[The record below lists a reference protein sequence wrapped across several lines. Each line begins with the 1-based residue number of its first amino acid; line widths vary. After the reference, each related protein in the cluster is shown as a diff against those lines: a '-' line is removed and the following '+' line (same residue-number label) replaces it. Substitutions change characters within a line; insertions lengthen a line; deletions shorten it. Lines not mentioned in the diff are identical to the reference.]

1 MIDHREQ
8 ATRRAHH
15 TARNTNMEDKLMS
28 IEPTDFGTPDET
40 RVAIQHYL
48 KTAGYPVHLGS
59 TIVEHDGDPGGFGS
73 PGSASAS

>member
-1 MIDHREQ
+1 
-8 ATRRAHH
+8 
-15 TARNTNMEDKLMS
+15 MS